1 MAPQEIHHDFPRT
14 TKDQEELFAEIL
26 EIGASLPS
34 ALKGKLPT
42 ESESP
47 LGTAGN
53 SWESGEHAAGKC
65 RDFFRISGVK

>member
-26 EIGASLPS
+26 ELGASLGPS
-34 ALKGKLPT
+34 VLKGKLPT

-65 RDFFRISGVK
+65 REFF